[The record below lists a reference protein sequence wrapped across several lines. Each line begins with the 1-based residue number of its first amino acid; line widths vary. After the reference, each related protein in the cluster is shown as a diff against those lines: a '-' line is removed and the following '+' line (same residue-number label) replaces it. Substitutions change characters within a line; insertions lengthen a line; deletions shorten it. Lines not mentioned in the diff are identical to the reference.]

1 MKKRWIVFSIIGVF
15 VIGLYVRYKVI
26 EHCRYYSVY
35 YAQHMTEQPDPD
47 IVAKVFIWN
56 LNYIERKDEGYRY
69 DFDGSNY
76 VEKYEGDIRK
86 GFGSVYGGFSYTK
99 GDDIS
104 WWFDYDMNATTLF
117 LVGSDEDREM
127 LEENQIDSK
136 QVKQAKQEIYRL
148 IQPVIDIQP
157 EPDINIQWG
166 FNYYYKKLDNF
177 HKE

>member
-1 MKKRWIVFSIIGVF
+1 MKKRWIVFSIICVF
-15 VIGLYVRYKVI
+15 TIGLYVRYKVI

-117 LVGSDEDREM
+117 LVGPDEDREM

-136 QVKQAKQEIYRL
+136 QVKFVPCQAGIQFFSISSCLYFFGKL
-148 IQPVIDIQP
+148 I
-157 EPDINIQWG
+157 N
-166 FNYYYKKLDNF
+166 L
-177 HKE
+177 HKIFLPILFPL